1 MMKICNYC
9 TEYVKGQKCDIKS
22 DCYLYK
28 LYQENKKLKQ
38 ECKQLRIYSSNLQN
52 LLSYEKEQASMNDV
66 REMGS
71 W

>member
-1 MMKICNYC
+1 MKICNYC
-9 TEYVKGQKCDIKS
+9 MEYVKGQKCDIKS
-22 DCYLYK
+22 DCYLHK

-38 ECKQLRIYSSNLQN
+38 ECKQLRTYSSNLQN
-52 LLSYEKEQASMNDV
+52 LLSYEKEQSSMNDT